1 MTKGVTFTGKDK
13 KLVDQ
18 IKDYQKAKG
27 LKSFTAAVRELCS
40 DALAL
45 DKLVNK

>member
-1 MTKGVTFTGKDK
+1 MSKGVTFKDK
-13 KLVDQ
+13 DLIQKIL
-18 IKDYQKAKG
+18 DYQNAKG
-27 LKSFTAAVRELCS
+27 LKSFAAAVRELCS